1 MKRRSW
7 WVSAAQFTGLGWYI
21 AAAIVLP
28 TLGGVWLD
36 GKAGTSPLFLLG
48 GLLFGVVLAFY
59 GVYRMASGYL
69 TGSSNS
75 SQDEEADG

>member
-21 AAAIVLP
+21 ATAIVLP
-28 TLGGVWLD
+28 TLAGVWLD
-36 GKAGTSPLFLLG
+36 DRTGTSPLFLLAG
-48 GLLFGVVLAFY
+48 VLFGVVIAFY

-69 TGSSNS
+69 SSS
-75 SQDEEADG
+75 SRREEADD

>member
-21 AAAIVLP
+21 AAAIVFP

-36 GKAGTSPLFLLG
+36 DRAGTSPLFLLG

-69 TGSSNS
+69 SGNS
-75 SQDEEADG
+75 RRGEADE

>member
-36 GKAGTSPLFLLG
+36 DRAGTSPLFLLG

-69 TGSSNS
+69 TGGSHSSR
-75 SQDEEADG
+75 DEEADG

>member
-36 GKAGTSPLFLLG
+36 GRAGTSPLFLLG

-69 TGSSNS
+69 TGGGDSGR
-75 SQDEEADG
+75 DEEADG

>member
-28 TLGGVWLD
+28 TLAGVWLD
-36 GKAGTSPLFLLG
+36 GRAGTSPLFLLG

-69 TGSSNS
+69 TGGRDGSRG
-75 SQDEEADG
+75 EEADG

>member
-21 AAAIVLP
+21 ATAIVLP
-28 TLGGVWLD
+28 TLAGVWLD
-36 GKAGTSPLFLLG
+36 GRAGTSPLFLLG

-69 TGSSNS
+69 TGSRDSGRG
-75 SQDEEADG
+75 EEADG

>member
-28 TLGGVWLD
+28 TLAGVWLD
-36 GKAGTSPLFLLG
+36 DRAGTSPLFLLG

-69 TGSSNS
+69 TGSRDS
-75 SQDEEADG
+75 SRDEEADG